1 MCIRSSIRSFCV
13 RTALCLL
20 ALLTAGASLL
30 AQQPGPPAPAPLFP
44 GLPQPPL
51 TLPSLPAQ
59 PLIQP
64 PVNLPRLRTPSG
76 EPLPLPNWGPRR
88 AMENAQSQNP
98 QSQNAPANA
107 ALPENGSKPIDGTNS
122 VDGTNPTKEIVP
134 AGSTNLADGTNP
146 VDGTVTANAA
156 PSVNGTAPTN
166 EATSV
171 GETTPTNEAA
181 PTDGTS
187 SVLTA
192 GTEFPSKTA
201 PNSVNVQEQAPSIL
215 QNPETT
221 ESHGETAPETDAL
234 PAAQPQPETS
244 VEIALEPASISSVK
258 PESAHDAT
266 PESAPERAFPLSLPP
281 LQLPLLPDSHLLD
294 GLRVQPLNVLPLPTL
309 QNCRKAGVPIP
320 DEAPLQRL
328 SRTLGL
334 FPETTVDASKVQED
348 IQPTDTKPLRDMDEE
363 EISKLFDEQE
373 PEKPEGN

>member
-20 ALLTAGASLL
+20 ALLTAGSSLL

-51 TLPSLPAQ
+51 TLPGLPAQ

-88 AMENAQSQNP
+88 AAQPP

-107 ALPENGSKPIDGTNS
+107 ALPENGSKPVDGTNL
-122 VDGTNPTKEIVP
+122 VDGTNPTKEAVP
-134 AGSTNLADGTNP
+134 ADSTNLTDGTNP

-156 PSVNGTAPTN
+156 PSVNETTPTN
-166 EATSV
+166 EAASV
-171 GETTPTNEAA
+171 DEAAPTNEAA

-192 GTEFPSKTA
+192 GTESPSETA
-201 PNSVNVQEQAPSIL
+201 PNSVNVQEQESSIL
-215 QNPETT
+215 QNSETT
-221 ESHGETAPETDAL
+221 ESHGETASETDAL
-234 PAAQPQPETS
+234 PAAQPQPETAG
-244 VEIALEPASISSVK
+244 EIALEPASVPSAK
-258 PESAHDAT
+258 PESAHDAA
-266 PESAPERAFPLSLPP
+266 PESVPEHAFPLSLPP
-281 LQLPLLPDSHLLD
+281 LQLPLLPDGQPLLE
-294 GLRVQPLNVLPLPTL
+294 GLRIQPLNVLPLPTL

-363 EISKLFDEQE
+363 EISKLFDEQD